1 MKKTVRVLAALLVAV
16 ILATSASAAKA
27 IFVSPN
33 GSGTTEQK
41 ATVATPTFTPPAETK
56 TTATTAPGGFVFNG
70 PAPVYTASD
79 FPKTPAPT
87 CLYPSYPVYTGCT
100 APCQPC
106 GTYGYY
112 GGWYRPAPYD
122 ILAGGKYYTV
132 ADARAEID
140 QYLARTA
147 YNLIMTEGERRT
159 ICEGAYYVS
168 SNPSVAY
175 YDAASG
181 KLVANHNGSSTVYV
195 YTKGGVPIARLDVS
209 VLVRTTYEKR
219 NDILYVS
226 TDAWNIGIEESTV
239 CTVKSAS
246 GKVYNDILFKVIRGF
261 DYGRVGEENGK
272 ISGKA
277 NGAVI
282 VRAYSKSNPDVYGD
296 VLVYV
301 GSLTAAVFDGYW
313 VTCPTGVQVTSWGY
327 DVSDYIAAQN
337 AIINGWI
344 RSAEGIFIPVIRL
357 ADAVKTNPDGTKEQ
371 TKILYGDT
379 LSYLDL
385 LRMAYTD
392 RTSLTNVLAGYN
404 TVKYGSDKI
413 VLNALDQRT
422 VVLAQILGLLD

>member
-41 ATVATPTFTPPAETK
+41 ATVAPPTFTPPAETK

-159 ICEGAYYVS
+159 ICEGAYTFPPIP
-168 SNPSVAY
+168 PSRTMTPP
-175 YDAASG
+175 AAS
-181 KLVANHNGSSTVYV
+181 SSR
-195 YTKGGVPIARLDVS
+195 I
-209 VLVRTTYEKR
+209 TTAPPR
-219 NDILYVS
+219 CMFTPRAAFRSPVS
-226 TDAWNIGIEESTV
+226 T
-239 CTVKSAS
+239 
-246 GKVYNDILFKVIRGF
+246 
-261 DYGRVGEENGK
+261 
-272 ISGKA
+272 
-277 NGAVI
+277 
-282 VRAYSKSNPDVYGD
+282 
-296 VLVYV
+296 
-301 GSLTAAVFDGYW
+301 
-313 VTCPTGVQVTSWGY
+313 
-327 DVSDYIAAQN
+327 
-337 AIINGWI
+337 
-344 RSAEGIFIPVIRL
+344 
-357 ADAVKTNPDGTKEQ
+357 
-371 TKILYGDT
+371 
-379 LSYLDL
+379 
-385 LRMAYTD
+385 
-392 RTSLTNVLAGYN
+392 
-404 TVKYGSDKI
+404 
-413 VLNALDQRT
+413 
-422 VVLAQILGLLD
+422 